1 MSKKI
6 NFEMF
11 KPFGSTIAKAVL
23 PLELLTD
30 FLKDLEQIRS
40 DKDKVKDYD
49 FGKKLVGN
57 VKNEFLITPEI
68 MLKWKGNFFDPIIKT
83 YTEHHYPNKKVT
95 RIGINSALYVVSISG
110 DYNPQHSHTMF
121 GGNQKEP
128 HLSCVGYLEIPKVI
142 QNSMNHEKEH
152 HRTNGHIEFN
162 EGSENI
168 FNNALHLIKPE
179 VRNWYLF
186 PINLRHSV
194 YPFFS
199 DNKKDE
205 RISFSFNAV
214 VEFS

>member
-95 RIGINSALYVVSISG
+95 RIVINSAWYVVSISG

-142 QNSMNHEKEH
+142 QNSMK
-152 HRTNGHIEFN
+152 I
-162 EGSENI
+162 
-168 FNNALHLIKPE
+168 
-179 VRNWYLF
+179 YLTM
-186 PINLRHSV
+186 L
-194 YPFFS
+194 YT
-199 DNKKDE
+199 
-205 RISFSFNAV
+205 
-214 VEFS
+214 